1 MKNLYQEL
9 HINIQAS
16 LLQICQAYQ
25 TLCTK
30 NPQKIFYYTKIL
42 NILPNQKYKLIYDAM
57 LTGRDIR
64 LVYYYSSLFILEEE
78 EFVLAEV
85 ITWIEQLREFVYDT
99 KFFTYHSLYL
109 EKLEEWYD
117 ELESILENLKS
128 HIKSFYLN

>member
-42 NILPNQKYKLIYDAM
+42 NILTNQKYKLIYDAM
-57 LTGRDIR
+57 LTGMDIR

-99 KFFTYHSLYL
+99 KFFTQ
-109 EKLEEWYD
+109 
-117 ELESILENLKS
+117 ELENFCSLSFLSDGNKIIPPQKIKLKPYFE
-128 HIKSFYLN
+128 K

>member
-9 HINIQAS
+9 HIDVHAS
-16 LLQICQAYQ
+16 LLQICQSYQ

-42 NILPNQKYKLIYDAM
+42 NILTNQKYKLIYDAM
-57 LTGRDIR
+57 LTGMDIR
-64 LVYYYSSLFILEEE
+64 LVYYYSSSVILEED
-78 EFVLAEV
+78 EFMLAQV
-85 ITWIEQLREFVYDT
+85 ISWIEQLREFVYDT

-109 EKLEEWYD
+109 KKLEGWYD

-128 HIKSFYLN
+128 HIKSFYLS